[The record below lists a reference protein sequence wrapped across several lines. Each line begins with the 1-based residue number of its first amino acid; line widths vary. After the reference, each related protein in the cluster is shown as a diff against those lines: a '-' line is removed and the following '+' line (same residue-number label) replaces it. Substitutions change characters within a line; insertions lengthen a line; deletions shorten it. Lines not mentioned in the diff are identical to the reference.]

1 MYLIKR
7 TKTAIAV
14 LNTPDITDNK
24 DDHPLQQSSG
34 QSAKIYF
41 EMKFNTDTH
50 TSYSTSKCKL
60 LTDVKESLSTMQ
72 SGTCFQTSDLVLP
85 EKKFQTK
92 LGSLVFPE
100 VSVNVF
106 SSLSPISD
114 TVQSSSER
122 CKHTGFLYV
131 QKNYDNVEK
140 ELPSFEI
147 TGDNIDLMK
156 HPTHMTKENSGR
168 AYIGFSILL
177 YRGESYPH
185 YQMTNLWQR
194 YQEEAMKLDQNLAL
208 IQEIH
213 DPLTKNYTCTWLKE
227 YKTLGFFK
235 RHLIKEHNWI
245 FDVPEQDQSQSKTA
259 LMLID
264 TYNAFRM
271 GDGEY

>member
-41 EMKFNTDTH
+41 EMKFTTDTH

-60 LTDVKESLSTMQ
+60 LTDVKESLSTIQ

-156 HPTHMTKENSGR
+156 HPSHMTKENTGR

-194 YQEEAMKLDQNLAL
+194 YQAFQIIYSCQAVMIAR
-208 IQEIH
+208 I
-213 DPLTKNYTCTWLKE
+213 
-227 YKTLGFFK
+227 
-235 RHLIKEHNWI
+235 
-245 FDVPEQDQSQSKTA
+245 
-259 LMLID
+259 LMLFSISYCESSCK
-264 TYNAFRM
+264 TYQVP
-271 GDGEY
+271 

>member
-14 LNTPDITDNK
+14 LNTPDITDSK
-24 DDHPLQQSSG
+24 DDRPLQQSSG

-41 EMKFNTDTH
+41 EMKFTTDTH

-194 YQEEAMKLDQNLAL
+194 YQAFQIIYSCQAVMIAR
-208 IQEIH
+208 I
-213 DPLTKNYTCTWLKE
+213 
-227 YKTLGFFK
+227 
-235 RHLIKEHNWI
+235 
-245 FDVPEQDQSQSKTA
+245 
-259 LMLID
+259 LMLFFDFILR
-264 TYNAFRM
+264 TFM
-271 GDGEY
+271 